1 MTLGELFDE
10 AVAGFGDRPVLLD
23 PDVSYVDYSARV
35 NGCAQVLRARGV
47 GRGDAVAAVLSNSP
61 VLLTLWLAVAK
72 LGAVFVPLNPT
83 LCDAELEPLLAH
95 SGAVLVVTDR
105 PVPCSTISPGEL
117 DVTAPAAPD
126 VHVDPDDPVCLLYT
140 SGTTGAPKGCV
151 LTHTSYTAPAPAF
164 VLRLGLDEQD
174 RLLACLPLFHMAG
187 QSFAVSALHAGA
199 SIGVV
204 PKFSASGFWDQVA
217 RFDATVFR
225 HLGEML
231 TLVLRSPAQPA
242 DHRLRLV
249 YGGGA
254 RPEVARAFTERFG
267 TTVVE
272 GYGMSETN
280 TVLCGDPYDPR
291 PGSMGT
297 PLPPAQV
304 RVDAAAGEVGE
315 IQVRGP
321 GLMKGYHRDP
331 ERTRVAFASS
341 WLRTGDLGWMDDD
354 AHVHFAAR
362 RTDVIRRRGE
372 NVDPGEIEEALAEH
386 PDVLLGAVVGV
397 PGELSDEDVAAF
409 VVPLPGARLAA
420 ADVRTWCR
428 TRLAPF
434 KVPSHVHVVDR
445 MPMTPTSKINRSL
458 LRAAGA
464 HGRIRDGERSG

>member
-10 AVAGFGDRPVLLD
+10 AVARFGDRPVLLG
-23 PDVSYVDYSARV
+23 PDMSYVDYAARV
-35 NGCAQVLRARGV
+35 NGCAQALRDLGM
-47 GRGDAVAAVLSNSP
+47 GRGDAVAAVLPNSP
-61 VLLTLWLAVAK
+61 LLLTLWLAVAK
-72 LGAVFVPLNPT
+72 LGAVFVPLNPA
-83 LCDAELEPLLAH
+83 LRDAELEPLLAH
-95 SGAVLVVTDR
+95 SEAVLVVTDR
-105 PVPCSTISPGEL
+105 PLPWRSTKPGQL
-117 DVTAPAAPD
+117 DVTAPTAPA
-126 VHVDPDDPVCLLYT
+126 VQVDPGDPVTLLYT

-151 LTHTSYTAPAPAF
+151 LSHTSYTAPAPAF
-164 VLRLGLDEQD
+164 VLRLGLVPED

-187 QSFAVSALHAGA
+187 QSFAVSALQAGA

-231 TLVLRSPAQPA
+231 TLVLRSPVEPA
-242 DHRLRLV
+242 EHNLRLV

-254 RPEVARAFTERFG
+254 RPDVAREFTERFG
-267 TTVVE
+267 TAVVE

-297 PLPPAQV
+297 PLPPAEV
-304 RVDAAAGEVGE
+304 RVDAPAGEIGE

-331 ERTRVAFASS
+331 ARTRTVFTES

-354 AHVHFAAR
+354 AHVYFAAR

-372 NVDPGEIEEALAEH
+372 HVDPAEVEEALAEH
-386 PDVLLGAVVGV
+386 PAVLLGAVVGV
-397 PGELSDEDVAAF
+397 PGEMSDEDVAAF
-409 VVPLPGARLAA
+409 VVPLPGARLDA

-428 TRLAPF
+428 TRLASF
-434 KVPSHVHVVDR
+434 KVPNHVHVVDR
-445 MPMTPTSKINRSL
+445 LPMTPTSKINRSL

-464 HGRIRDGERSG
+464 HGRTRW

>member
-1 MTLGELFDE
+1 MTLGALFDE
-10 AVAGFGDRPVLLD
+10 AVGRFGDRPVLLG
-23 PDVSYVDYSARV
+23 PEVSYVDYAARV
-35 NGCAQVLRARGV
+35 NGCAHVLRDLGV
-47 GRGDAVAAVLSNSP
+47 GRGDAVAAVLPNSP

-72 LGAVFVPLNPT
+72 LRAVLVPLNPA
-83 LCDAELEPLLAH
+83 LRDAELAPLLAH

-105 PVPCSTISPGEL
+105 PVPWRTIRPEEL

-126 VHVDPDDPVCLLYT
+126 VRVEPDDPVTVLYT

-151 LTHTSYTAPAPAF
+151 LSHTSYTAPAPAF
-164 VLRLGLDEQD
+164 VHRLGLDQDD

-187 QSFAVSALHAGA
+187 QSFAVSALQAGA

-217 RFDATVFR
+217 QFRATVFR

-231 TLVLRSPAQPA
+231 TLILRSPVQPA
-242 DHRLRLV
+242 NHGLRLV

-254 RPEVARAFTERFG
+254 RPDVARAFTERFG

-280 TVLCGDPYDPR
+280 TVLCGDPGAPR

-297 PLPPAQV
+297 PLPPAEV
-304 RVDAAAGEVGE
+304 RVDAPVGEVGE

-331 ERTRVAFASS
+331 GRTRAAFASS
-341 WLRTGDLGWMDDD
+341 WLRTGDLGWMDHQ
-354 AHVHFAAR
+354 AHVYFAAR

-372 NVDPGEIEEALAEH
+372 NVDPAEVEEALGEH

-397 PGELSDEDVAAF
+397 PGEESDEDVAAF
-409 VVPLPGARLAA
+409 VVPLPGVRLEA

-428 TRLAPF
+428 TRLASF
-434 KVPSHVHVVDR
+434 KVPNHVHVVDR
-445 MPMTPTSKINRSL
+445 LPMTPTSKINRSL

-464 HGRIRDGERSG
+464 HGRNPLW

>member
-10 AVAGFGDRPVLLD
+10 AVARFGDRPVLLG
-23 PDVSYVDYSARV
+23 PEVSYVDYAAQV
-35 NGCAQVLRARGV
+35 NGCAHALRDRGV
-47 GRGDAVAAVLSNSP
+47 GRGDAVAAVLPNSP
-61 VLLTLWLAVAK
+61 LLLTLWLAVAR
-72 LGAVFVPLNPT
+72 LGAVFVPLNPA
-83 LCDAELEPLLAH
+83 LRDAELEPLLAH
-95 SGAVLVVTDR
+95 SEAVLVVTDR
-105 PVPCSTISPGEL
+105 PLPWQTARPAEL
-117 DVTAPAAPD
+117 DATAPTAPD
-126 VHVDPDDPVCLLYT
+126 VHVDPGDPVTLLYT

-164 VLRLGLDEQD
+164 VLRLGLEPED

-187 QSFAVSALHAGA
+187 QSFAVSALQAGA

-231 TLVLRSPAQPA
+231 TLVLRSPAEPA
-242 DHRLRLV
+242 EHNLRLV

-254 RPEVARAFTERFG
+254 RPDVAREFTERFG
-267 TTVVE
+267 TAVVE

-304 RVDAAAGEVGE
+304 RVDAPAGEIGE

-331 ERTRVAFASS
+331 ARTRAAFAST

-372 NVDPGEIEEALAEH
+372 HVDPAEVEEALAEH
-386 PDVLLGAVVGV
+386 PAVLLGAVVGV
-397 PGELSDEDVAAF
+397 PGEMSDEDVAAF
-409 VVPLPGARLAA
+409 VVPLPGARLDA

-428 TRLAPF
+428 TRLASF
-434 KVPSHVHVVDR
+434 KVPNHVHVVDR
-445 MPMTPTSKINRSL
+445 LPMTPTSKINRSL

-464 HGRIRDGERSG
+464 HGRNPRW

>member
-10 AVAGFGDRPVLLD
+10 AVARFGDRPVLLG
-23 PDVSYVDYSARV
+23 PDVSYVDYAAKVS
-35 NGCAQVLRARGV
+35 GCAHALRDLGV
-47 GRGDAVAAVLSNSP
+47 GRGDAVAAVLPNSP
-61 VLLTLWLAVAK
+61 LLLTLWLAVAK
-72 LGAVFVPLNPT
+72 LGAVFVPLNPA
-83 LCDAELEPLLAH
+83 LRDAELEPLLAH
-95 SGAVLVVTDR
+95 SEAALVVTDR
-105 PVPCSTISPGEL
+105 PLPWQTIRPDEL
-117 DVTAPAAPD
+117 DVTAPTAPD
-126 VHVDPDDPVCLLYT
+126 VQVDPGDPVTLLYT

-164 VLRLGLDEQD
+164 VLRLGLEPED

-187 QSFAVSALHAGA
+187 QSFAVSALQAGA

-204 PKFSASGFWDQVA
+204 PKFSVSGFWDQVA

-231 TLVLRSPAQPA
+231 TLVLRSPAEPA
-242 DHRLRLV
+242 DHNLRLV

-254 RPEVARAFTERFG
+254 RPDVARAFTERFG
-267 TTVVE
+267 TAVVE

-280 TVLCGDPYDPR
+280 TVLCGDPYDLR

-297 PLPPAQV
+297 PLPPAEV
-304 RVDAAAGEVGE
+304 RVDAPAGEIGE

-331 ERTRVAFASS
+331 TRTRAAFMES

-354 AHVHFAAR
+354 AHVYFAAR

-372 NVDPGEIEEALAEH
+372 HVDPAEVEEALAEH
-386 PDVLLGAVVGV
+386 PAVLLGAVVGV
-397 PGELSDEDVAAF
+397 PGEMSDEDVAAF
-409 VVPLPGARLAA
+409 VVPLPGARLDA

-428 TRLAPF
+428 TRLASF
-434 KVPSHVHVVDR
+434 KVPNHVHVVDR
-445 MPMTPTSKINRSL
+445 LPMTPTSKINRSL

-464 HGRIRDGERSG
+464 HGRTRW

>member
-10 AVAGFGDRPVLLD
+10 AVARFGDRPVLLG
-23 PDVSYVDYSARV
+23 PDVSYVDYAARV
-35 NGCAQVLRARGV
+35 DGCAHALRSRGV
-47 GRGDAVAAVLSNSP
+47 GRGDAVAAVLPNSP

-72 LGAVFVPLNPT
+72 LGAVFVPLNPV
-83 LCDAELEPLLAH
+83 LRDAELHPLLAH

-105 PVPCSTISPGEL
+105 PGLGRTIGPGEL
-117 DVTAPAAPD
+117 DVTAPAAPAA
-126 VHVDPDDPVCLLYT
+126 HVDPDDPLCLLYT

-151 LTHTSYTAPAPAF
+151 LSHTSYTAPAPAF
-164 VLRLGLDEQD
+164 VLRLGLDEHD

-187 QSFAVSALHAGA
+187 QSFAVSALRAGA

-231 TLVLRSPAQPA
+231 TLVLRSPVQPPE
-242 DHRLRLV
+242 HRLRLV

-254 RPEVARAFTERFG
+254 RPEVAREFTERFG

-280 TVLCGDPYDPR
+280 TVLCGDPFDPR
-291 PGSMGT
+291 PGSLGT

-304 RVDAAAGEVGE
+304 RVDAPVGEIGE

-331 ERTRVAFASS
+331 ARTRAAFASS

-354 AHVHFAAR
+354 AHVHFTAR

-386 PDVLLGAVVGV
+386 PDVLLAAVVGV
-397 PGELSDEDVAAF
+397 PGELADEDVAAF

-420 ADVRTWCR
+420 PDVRTWCR

-445 MPMTPTSKINRSL
+445 LPMTPTSKINRSL
-458 LRAAGA
+458 LREAGA
-464 HGRIRDGERSG
+464 HGRNPTW